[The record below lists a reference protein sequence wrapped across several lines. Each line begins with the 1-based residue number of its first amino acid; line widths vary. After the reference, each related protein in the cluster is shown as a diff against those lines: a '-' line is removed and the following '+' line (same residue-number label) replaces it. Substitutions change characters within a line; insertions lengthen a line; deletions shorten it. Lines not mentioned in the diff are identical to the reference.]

1 MARTPKHYIIP
12 DSGRLS
18 VTLDLRSLKEL
29 RKLSIDLAMPE
40 SDLLDLA
47 VASLLQKY
55 RETPMDEIQSERG
68 GMLSCPD
75 GKRAVAAKDGRQKR
89 KGQEGGDRLAI
100 LAARCSVHDRYEA
113 FFTPKIFWLIYRRQI
128 IG

>member
-1 MARTPKHYIIP
+1 MARAPKHYIIP

-55 RETPMDEIQSERG
+55 RETPIDEIEAKGIECFLSETGKEQWLQRMAEKRGRG
-68 GMLSCPD
+68 G
-75 GKRAVAAKDGRQKR
+75 KAAT
-89 KGQEGGDRLAI
+89 E
-100 LAARCSVHDRYEA
+100 
-113 FFTPKIFWLIYRRQI
+113 
-128 IG
+128 

>member
-1 MARTPKHYIIP
+1 MARTSQHYIIP
-12 DSGRLS
+12 ESGRLS

-55 RETPMDEIQSERG
+55 RETPMDEIE
-68 GMLSCPD
+68 
-75 GKRAVAAKDGRQKR
+75 AKGI
-89 KGQEGGDRLAI
+89 ECF
-100 LAARCSVHDRYEA
+100 LAATEKVQ
-113 FFTPKIFWLIYRRQI
+113 WLQKMADKKGRGRKVSTE
-128 IG
+128 

>member
-1 MARTPKHYIIP
+1 MPRTPKHYIIP

-55 RETPMDEIQSERG
+55 KETPMDEIEVKGIECFLGPMQKEQWLQK
-68 GMLSCPD
+68 M
-75 GKRAVAAKDGRQKR
+75 AEKR
-89 KGQEGGDRLAI
+89 KKGRKVATE
-100 LAARCSVHDRYEA
+100 
-113 FFTPKIFWLIYRRQI
+113 
-128 IG
+128 

>member
-55 RETPMDEIQSERG
+55 RETPMDEIEAKGVECFLAPMEKEQWLQKMVDKKERG
-68 GMLSCPD
+68 R
-75 GKRAVAAKDGRQKR
+75 KVATD
-89 KGQEGGDRLAI
+89 
-100 LAARCSVHDRYEA
+100 
-113 FFTPKIFWLIYRRQI
+113 
-128 IG
+128 